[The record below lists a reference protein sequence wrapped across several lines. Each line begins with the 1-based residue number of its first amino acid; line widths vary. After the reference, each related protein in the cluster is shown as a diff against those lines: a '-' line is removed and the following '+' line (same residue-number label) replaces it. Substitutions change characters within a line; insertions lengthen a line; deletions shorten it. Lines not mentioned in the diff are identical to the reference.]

1 MDDFPIDRVRRGFPA
16 LRAGEVVYL
25 DNAAGAQVPDGVI
38 ATVADALATMQ
49 VNKGG
54 AYAPSRRVTA
64 HKEAVR
70 ARTAAF
76 LNAEAPRH
84 VVFGPNAT
92 TLVTLLARSVGDA
105 LTAGDE
111 VVVTSLDHHANVDP
125 WRGLSARGVVVR
137 TWRPRVPFGTLHVE
151 DLEALLG
158 PRTRLVAFTAASNAV
173 GTRTP
178 VAEAAAAARRA
189 GAWVMVDLV
198 HAAPHDLPDVQGW
211 GVDMAVFSP
220 YKVFAPHLGVLYL
233 GPGVRDRL
241 VAPRLAFLPAEDPAA
256 WEPGTQAHE
265 AILGWGAALDHL
277 ASLGAAPAE
286 PDGAGPE
293 PAGAPTD
300 AGAERRAW
308 VRAYRAVAA
317 HEARLTDRL
326 LRGLDALGVER
337 YGLPG
342 VDDRTATVAFNH
354 PERQAT
360 EVAAALADAGVAVA
374 AGHFYAYDLVFQ
386 ELGLAAR
393 GGAVRASAVHYS
405 DDGDV
410 GALLD
415 ALARL

>member
-1 MDDFPIDRVRRGFPA
+1 MDAFPIDRVRRRFAA

-25 DNAAGAQVPDGVI
+25 DNAAGAQVPDRVI
-38 ATVADALATMQ
+38 DAVADALATLQ

-64 HKEAVR
+64 RKEAVR

-76 LNAEAPRH
+76 LRAEGPQH

-125 WRGLSARGVVVR
+125 WRALAARGVVVR
-137 TWRPRVPFGTLHVE
+137 TWRPRAPFGTLHVD

-178 VAEAAAAARRA
+178 VAEAAACARAA

-198 HAAPHDLPDVQGW
+198 HAAPHELPDVQGW
-211 GVDMAVFSP
+211 GIDAAVFSP
-220 YKVFAPHLGVLYL
+220 YKVFGPHLGVLYL
-233 GPGVRDRL
+233 GPAVRDRL
-241 VAPRLAFLPAEDPAA
+241 TPPRLSFLPADDPSA
-256 WEPGTQAHE
+256 WEPGTQSHE

-277 ASLGAAPAE
+277 GELGGEAVDADGAAPA
-286 PDGAGPE
+286 
-293 PAGAPTD
+293 D
-300 AGAERRAW
+300 AGAERAAW
-308 VRAYRAVAA
+308 ARAYRAVAV
-317 HEARLTDRL
+317 HEARLTERML
-326 LRGLDALGVER
+326 HGLDALGMER

-342 VDDRTATVAFNH
+342 VDERTATVAFNH
-354 PERQAT
+354 PERSAT
-360 EVAAALADAGVAVA
+360 DVAAALADAGVAVA
-374 AGHFYAYDLVFQ
+374 AGHFYAHDLVYQ
-386 ELGLAAR
+386 ELGLAQR

-410 GALLD
+410 QALLD
-415 ALARL
+415 ALAPL

>member
-1 MDDFPIDRVRRGFPA
+1 MDAFPIDRVRLRFAA

-25 DNAAGAQVPDGVI
+25 DNAAGAQVPDRVI
-38 ATVADALATMQ
+38 ETVADALATLQ

-76 LNAEAPRH
+76 LRAEGPRH

-111 VVVTSLDHHANVDP
+111 IVVTTLDHHANVDP
-125 WRGLSARGVVVR
+125 WRALAARGVVVR
-137 TWRPRVPFGTLHVE
+137 TWRPRAPFGTLHVE
-151 DLEALLG
+151 DLAELLG
-158 PRTRLVAFTAASNAV
+158 PRTRLVAFTAASNAL

-178 VAEAAAAARRA
+178 VAEAAAAARAA

-198 HAAPHDLPDVQGW
+198 HAAPHDLPDVQAW

-233 GPGVRDRL
+233 GPTVRDRL
-241 VAPRLAFLPAEDPAA
+241 TPPRLSFLPADDPSA

-277 ASLGAAPAE
+277 RELAPAAADE
-286 PDGAGPE
+286 G
-293 PAGAPTD
+293 
-300 AGAERRAW
+300 GAEEGGSGGERAAW
-308 VRAYRAVAA
+308 ARSYRAAA
-317 HEARLTDRL
+317 GHETRLTELL
-326 LRGLDALGVER
+326 LRGLDGLGVER

-342 VDDRTATVAFNH
+342 AEGRTATVAFNH
-354 PERQAT
+354 PERSAPD
-360 EVAAALADAGVAVA
+360 VAAALADAGVAVA
-374 AGHFYAYDLVFQ
+374 AGHFYAHDLVIH
-386 ELGLAAR
+386 ELGLAGR
-393 GGAVRASAVHYS
+393 GGAVRASAVHYT
-405 DDGDV
+405 DEHDV
-410 GALLD
+410 RSLID
-415 ALARL
+415 ALAGL

>member
-1 MDDFPIDRVRRGFPA
+1 MDELPIDRVRRGFPA

-111 VVVTSLDHHANVDP
+111 IVVTSLDHHANVDP

-137 TWRPRVPFGTLHVE
+137 TWRPRAPFGTLHVE
-151 DLEALLG
+151 DLDALLG

-198 HAAPHDLPDVQGW
+198 HAAPHDLPDVQRSGI
-211 GVDMAVFSP
+211 DMAVFSP

-241 VAPRLAFLPAEDPAA
+241 VPPRLSFLPADDPAA

-277 ASLGAAPAE
+277 ATLGAAAAAS
-286 PDGAGPE
+286 DLE
-293 PAGAPTD
+293 PAD

-308 VRAYRAVAA
+308 ARAYRAVAV

-326 LRGLDALGVER
+326 LRGLDALGAER

-354 PERQAT
+354 PELPAT
-360 EVAAALADAGVAVA
+360 EVAAALADTGVAVA

-410 GALLD
+410 RALLD

>member
-1 MDDFPIDRVRRGFPA
+1 MSDLPIERVRRRFPA
-16 LRAGEVVYL
+16 LRSGEVVYL
-25 DNAAGAQVPDGVI
+25 DNAAGAQVPDGV
-38 ATVADALATMQ
+38 VDAVVEALGTLQ

-76 LNAEAPRH
+76 LNAEGPHH
-84 VVFGPNAT
+84 VAFGPNAT
-92 TLVTLLARSVGDA
+92 TLLTLAARSVGEA

-111 VVVTSLDHHANVDP
+111 IVVTSLDHHANVDP
-125 WRGLSARGVVVR
+125 WRALAARGVVVR
-137 TWRPRVPFGTLHVE
+137 TWRPRAPFGTLHVE

-158 PRTRLVAFTAASNAV
+158 ARTRLVAFTAASNAL

-178 VAEAAAAARRA
+178 VAEAAAAAHAA
-189 GAWVMVDLV
+189 GAWVMVDLL
-198 HAAPHDLPDVQGW
+198 HAAPHDLPDVRAW

-233 GPGVRDRL
+233 GPALRDRL
-241 VAPRLAFLPAEDPAA
+241 APPKLAFHAADEPLA

-277 ASLGAAPAE
+277 TELGSMVG
-286 PDGAGPE
+286 DV
-293 PAGAPTD
+293 D
-300 AGAERRAW
+300 AGAAAAGQERATW
-308 VRAYRAVAA
+308 IRAYASVAA
-317 HEARLTDRL
+317 HERRLTERL

-354 PERQAT
+354 PERSASSMA
-360 EVAAALADAGVAVA
+360 VALADADIAVA
-374 AGHFYAYDLVFQ
+374 AGHFYAHDLVHR
-386 ELGLAAR
+386 ELGLAER
-393 GGAVRASAVHYS
+393 GGAVRVSAVHYN
-405 DDGDV
+405 DEGDV
-410 GALLD
+410 ATLLD
-415 ALARL
+415 ALAKL

>member
-1 MDDFPIDRVRRGFPA
+1 MNAFPIERVRRDFPA

-25 DNAAGAQVPDGVI
+25 DNAAGAQVPDRVV
-38 ATVADALATMQ
+38 AAVADALATLQ

-64 HKEAVR
+64 RKEAVR

-76 LNAEAPRH
+76 LHAEAPRH

-92 TLVTLLARSVGDA
+92 TLVTLLARAVGDA

-111 VVVTSLDHHANVDP
+111 IVVTSLDHHANVDP
-125 WRGLSARGVVVR
+125 WRALAARGVVVR
-137 TWRPRVPFGTLHVE
+137 TWRPRAPFGTLHVE
-151 DLEALLG
+151 DLDALLG

-178 VAEAAAAARRA
+178 VVEAAAAARRV
-189 GAWVMVDLV
+189 GAWSMVDLV
-198 HAAPHDLPDVQGW
+198 HAVPHGLPDIRAW

-233 GPGVRDRL
+233 GPAVRDRL
-241 VAPRLAFLPAEDPAA
+241 TPPRLSFLPADEPSA
-256 WEPGTQAHE
+256 WEPGTQPHE

-277 ASLGAAPAE
+277 GELGTAATVGAE
-286 PDGAGPE
+286 AP
-293 PAGAPTD
+293 GAPSER
-300 AGAERRAW
+300 GAW
-308 VRAYRAVAA
+308 SRAYRAIAA
-317 HEARLTDRL
+317 HEARLTERM
-326 LRGLDALGVER
+326 LRGLDALGAER

-354 PERQAT
+354 PERSAPD
-360 EVAAALADAGVAVA
+360 VAAALADADVAVA
-374 AGHFYAYDLVFQ
+374 SGHFYAHDLVIQ
-386 ELGLAAR
+386 ELGLAHR
-393 GGAVRASAVHYS
+393 GGAVRASAVHYT
-405 DDGDV
+405 DEGDV
-410 GALLD
+410 QAMLD